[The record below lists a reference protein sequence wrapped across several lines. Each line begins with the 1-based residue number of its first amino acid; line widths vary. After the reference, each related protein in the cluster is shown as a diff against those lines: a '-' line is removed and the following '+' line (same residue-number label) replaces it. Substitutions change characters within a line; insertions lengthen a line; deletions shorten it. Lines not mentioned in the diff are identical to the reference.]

1 MDCEDS
7 HVHKYCGWMLALL
20 LIVLSASVAAQRGGG
35 GGRGAERPIAR
46 TTYESSDYGF
56 TFSVPSDMDLYTPD
70 QPGAY
75 RRIFTERRIVYVVS
89 PMRPEESISIKYSDN
104 VTEADLKSYQT
115 TIETNPPQA
124 KLPGFVKIGVAN
136 VPIGKDGAKNAVNFV
151 YDMTTPGSAKA
162 PSVEM
167 TLRQVV
173 FIHKGRG
180 FTITFEAAKKRF
192 DKVNKDTFDKFL
204 SKIEFQ

>member
-1 MDCEDS
+1 M
-7 HVHKYCGWMLALL
+7 VAL
-20 LIVLSASVAAQRGGG
+20 VAVALSVTLAAQRGG

-56 TFSVPSDMDLYTPD
+56 KFPVPAGMDLYTPD
-70 QPGAY
+70 QPGTY
-75 RRIFTERRIVYVVS
+75 RRVFSERRIVYVVS
-89 PMRPEESISIKYSDN
+89 PMRPEESISIKYSEG
-104 VTEADLKSYQT
+104 VSEADLTSYRT
-115 TIETNPPQA
+115 MIDTNPPQA
-124 KLPGFVKIGVAN
+124 KLPGFLKLGVAD
-136 VPIGKDGAKNAVNFV
+136 VPIGKDGATSAVSFT
-151 YDMTTPGSAKA
+151 YEMTTPKTDKE

-180 FTITFEAAKKRF
+180 FTITCEASKKRF